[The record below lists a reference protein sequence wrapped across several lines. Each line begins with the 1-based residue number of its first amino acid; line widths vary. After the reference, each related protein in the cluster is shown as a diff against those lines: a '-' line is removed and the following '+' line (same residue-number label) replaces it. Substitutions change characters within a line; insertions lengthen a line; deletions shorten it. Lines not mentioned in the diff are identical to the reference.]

1 MTTRAET
8 LPLTGERTV
17 PGAAVENYWYRRH
30 EAAYRAVAPMLPT
43 GRLLELGVGEGYG
56 AALLGHDPARGR
68 RVVGVDYDPATLRHV
83 ARRYPEVAAVR
94 GNAVALPV
102 ADARVDAVVS
112 MQLVEHLWDQP
123 AHVAECARVLRP
135 GGVLVL
141 STPNRLTFSPG
152 YDPATDRPR
161 NVYHAR
167 ELSAAELLALV
178 APALPGATLYGLHAG
193 ARLRALDD
201 AARRRYGT
209 DLVEAQLAGPAER
222 WPDGL
227 AAMVGSVTA
236 ADFALSTVDVDDA
249 LDLVVVATRS

>member
-17 PGAAVENYWYRRH
+17 PGIAVENYWYRRH
-30 EAAYRAVAPMLPT
+30 EAAYRAVASMLPA

-56 AALLGHDPARGR
+56 AALLATGR
-68 RVVGVDYDPATLRHV
+68 RVVGVDYDLPTLRHV
-83 ARRYPEVAAVR
+83 TRRYPGVVAVR

-102 ADARVDAVVS
+102 AGGSVDAVVS

-123 AHVAECARVLRP
+123 AHLAECARVLRP

-161 NVYHAR
+161 NVYHSR
-167 ELSAAELLALV
+167 ELSAAELSALV
-178 APALPGATLYGLHAG
+178 RPALPDATLYGLHAG
-193 ARLRALDD
+193 ARLRAAD
-201 AARRRYGT
+201 ADARRRYGA
-209 DLVEAQLAGPAER
+209 DLVEAQLATPAEE
-222 WPDGL
+222 WPAELRSAVGAV
-227 AAMVGSVTA
+227 AAT
-236 ADFALSTVDVDDA
+236 DFVLSTVDVDDA
-249 LDLVVVATRS
+249 LDLVVVATKDR

>member
-1 MTTRAET
+1 MRAET

-17 PGAAVENYWYRRH
+17 PGVAVENYWYRRH
-30 EAAYRAVAPMLPT
+30 EAAYRAVAPMLPA

-56 AALLGHDPARGR
+56 AALLASTR
-68 RVVGVDYDPATLRHV
+68 RVLGVDYDAPTLRHV

-102 ADARVDAVVS
+102 AEKSVDAVVS

-161 NVYHAR
+161 NVYHSR
-167 ELSAAELLALV
+167 ELSPAEIAALV
-178 APALPGATLYGLHAG
+178 APVLPDATLYGLRAG
-193 ARLRALDD
+193 TRLRELDER
-201 AARRRYGT
+201 ARRRYDA
-209 DLVEAQLAGPAER
+209 DLVKAQLGTPADEWPAE
-222 WPDGL
+222 L

-236 ADFALSTVDVDDA
+236 ADFELSTVDLDDA
-249 LDLVVVATRS
+249 LDLVVVASRP